1 MQHRKVVAYALR
13 KLKVHERN
21 YPMHD
26 HLEFPPIVFAFK
38 IYRHYLYGARFDLFS
53 VHKILKYLFDQK
65 ELNMKQR
72 RWLEFLKG
80 YDFQLMYH
88 PGKANVAIDA
98 LSRKMIHMSSLMVKE
113 LELIEKFRDLN
124 LYVIRGSNC
133 LRCGMIK
140 VNNNF
145 LDMIKEKQLLDH
157 HLCRNVYTPKGQ
169 ELEKMIL
176 NEGDKSKLSLHPS
189 MENIYQDIKR
199 DIVEYVASCLTR

>member
-1 MQHRKVVAYALR
+1 
-13 KLKVHERN
+13 
-21 YPMHD
+21 
-26 HLEFPPIVFAFK
+26 
-38 IYRHYLYGARFDLFS
+38 
-53 VHKILKYLFDQK
+53 
-65 ELNMKQR
+65 
-72 RWLEFLKG
+72 
-80 YDFQLMYH
+80 
-88 PGKANVAIDA
+88 
-98 LSRKMIHMSSLMVKE
+98 MIHMSSLMVKE